1 MEDDVQ
7 TNVRVIQEYDD
18 EIDLRELFGVLWAG
32 KIKILAITAVFA
44 IASVIYAL
52 SVPNQ
57 YKATALLAPAQSS
70 GGGLSG
76 ALGQLGGLASLA
88 GVSLGGGESSE
99 AQIAQEIMKS
109 WNFIESFIA
118 DNDLAV
124 EVFAAEGWSKGS
136 NELQINDDVYDT
148 QNKQWLVENEAG
160 VMGPPSSWS
169 LFKAFSG
176 RLAVS
181 EDKKSGLVSVSI
193 EYYSPQIAKQWLDM
207 YVSAV
212 NAHMQQRQVAKIANN
227 ISYLQAQIEK
237 TAIAEMQEVFYTIIE
252 EQIKSKML
260 AEASPDYAFVAV
272 SPSMVPEEK
281 SQPKRAL
288 ICILGTLLGG
298 MLSVLWVLVIHYAKI
313 DEALLSKRFKF
324 DVIQSLVVSQYA
336 QAVAVVKAKLK
347 K

>member
-1 MEDDVQ
+1 MNDQ
-7 TNVRVIQEYDD
+7 YDD
-18 EIDLRELFGVLWAG
+18 EIDLRELFTVLWAG
-32 KIKILAITAVFA
+32 KIKIIAVTAVFA

-88 GVSLGGGESSE
+88 GVSIGGGESSE

-109 WNFIESFIA
+109 WNFIEGFIA

-124 EVFAAEGWSKGS
+124 ELFAAEGWSKGS
-136 NELQINDDVYDT
+136 NTLKINGDDYDVEKSEWLIEDDDTGELR
-148 QNKQWLVENEAG
+148 
-160 VMGPPSSWS
+160 PPSSWK
-169 LFKAFSG
+169 LFKAFSE

-212 NAHMQQRQVAKIANN
+212 NAHMQKRKVAEVTNN
-227 ISYLQAQIEK
+227 INYLQAQIEK
-237 TAIAEMQEVFYTIIE
+237 TSIAEMREVFYTIIE
-252 EQIKSKML
+252 EQTKNKMV
-260 AEASPDYAFVAV
+260 AEASPEYAFVAV

-298 MLSVLWVLVIHYAKI
+298 MLSVLLVLIMHYARKS
-313 DEALLSKRFKF
+313 D
-324 DVIQSLVVSQYA
+324 
-336 QAVAVVKAKLK
+336 
-347 K
+347 